1 MPLNRLENFIKNI
14 EGRIL
19 YVNPNDL
26 DSSDSINNDG
36 NSLAQPFKTIQRA
49 LIEAARFSYVT
60 GNNNDYIERTTVLVY
75 PGEHVIDNRPGFAIK
90 PDAGNPTAAK
100 AVAPGGGETNA
111 QDTFSLSLTSNFDIE
126 QENNILYKFNSINGG
141 VVIPRG
147 TSIVGLDLR
156 KTKVRPKYVP
166 NPLDGSISSS
176 AIFRVTG
183 ACYFWQFS
191 FFDGDTSTTVYT
203 NNRSFTNAND
213 VATPTFSH
221 HKLTCFEYADGVN
234 IPGGYEIT
242 DLDMY
247 YSKLSNAFNASA
259 DTKVVPDSDK
269 YPLNPDGF
277 AKRRPE
283 YEIVGAFATD
293 PISIS
298 DIISGDG
305 STPSRLVTVTTS
317 KKHGLNQGTPIK
329 VKGVTLGTN
338 DELVYNASSL
348 VASVESDTKFTYL
361 ITGSL
366 TGFPASTSGTGL
378 SVANATVTVETDTVE
393 GASPYIF
400 NCSLRSVYGMN
411 GMNADGSK
419 ATGFRSMVV
428 AQFTG
433 ISLQKDDRAFVKY
446 NKENRNYDG
455 ISTSFIATGNEL
467 ASGSS
472 SLDPDKVYH
481 LDSDAIYRNGWDTAH
496 VRITNDAILQI
507 VSVFAI
513 GYNRHFSAES
523 GGDASITNSN
533 SNFGQLS
540 LTSDGFKKTAFDKD
554 NTAYITSIITPKSV
568 EPTESNIDWF
578 KIDGYK
584 TSSVGISSHLYLDGF
599 TNQNDAPPSLV
610 AGYRIGAKEVS
621 DVLYVPVGKPWKDPS
636 DGGEVTET
644 AIIQMTNG
652 DVGGVSVGTNV
663 SLKSYEVTSGPTDSK
678 FTIGSHGLQNGENI
692 RIFSDDADLPENI
705 NAGELYY
712 AITNTVNTSRTDGV
726 VLSTTQIQLA
736 SSFTD
741 AENGDPITVYGGTKL
756 HVESRVHDKEA
767 GKAGSPIQYDTTNG
781 QWYIHVDADNSAY
794 TNIKAET
801 NPLVEEGTSQ
811 ATYIK
816 RIEDNRSLDDKI
828 YKLRVVVPK
837 EVVNG
842 KNPEESFI
850 IQSSSSTGALA
861 DTDFT
866 ITSID
871 NSNFAFNRNPS
882 YIGFTTV
889 SGTNVVTVTTEQPH
903 NLNSNDVVIVKN
915 VTSTTNTAGVGNSGY
930 NGTFTVTDITSNTFK
945 YSTTDTTGTI
955 HNVGTFTND
964 VRVRN
969 TSLPRFERS
978 DLLTNYYIYRNETIS
993 PYIEGQQDG
1002 IYHIFAL
1009 NAGNQVPSEY
1019 TNLKYSQN
1027 VVDLYPQLDRDNT
1040 NDNPSA
1046 TVSKATRNPIGDV
1059 TTNYQKSSVT
1069 RETADKFIK
1078 DFGAGD
1084 VITSVVDNGTSADIS
1099 LDKKHT
1105 FSGIST
1111 GTISGT
1117 NTGYTDGT
1125 YQNVKLLIGNADPT
1139 VGTWRGATA
1148 KVVVASNSVS
1158 SVEVTNSGGG
1168 YSAGDLKFDK
1178 TTTLTPGGASL
1189 TGTNAA
1195 YTIASGGIVNSVGDV
1210 VQTTGIGTK
1219 TDGYY
1224 RISSVPNDTVVSVA
1238 KTSGDALPY
1247 AGQYVL
1253 GITPSVSIVSTEY
1266 NSVVGITTVNT
1277 SLASHGHGLVA
1288 GNNFRILDSSN
1299 NNKGDYT
1306 VVSVASTNQFT
1317 FKNTTTVG
1325 SVASGYILKHGMSA
1339 NNAISD
1345 REDENLGS
1353 RGFSIFDNDYLTLQS
1368 IVTTGSK
1375 LTVDLTNS
1383 EMNRFPLGSYIQIDD
1398 EIMRVSSS
1406 VLSGAGNNELSVI
1419 RGVFGSVKSSHN
1431 TGSLIRKIKAIPV
1444 EFRRPSILRASGHT
1458 FEYVGYGPGNYSTGL
1473 PQVQV
1478 KTLNEREEFLVQSQE
1493 RSCGAVVYTGMNN
1506 RGDFFIGNKRV
1517 SSTTGQERTFDA
1529 PIPTVTGE
1537 DPSRLSVILDE
1548 VICKERIIVE
1558 GGKSNR
1564 ILSQFD
1570 GPVTFNGDVKLN
1582 KGFSVGGLKV
1592 EEGGKLEID
1601 NAEFSNATFNGD
1613 IHLKDG
1619 IAVAFGGN
1627 SADSADLRIFHDAD
1641 SSKSVINDVGDGNL
1655 ELQTGG
1661 NTKLTI
1667 NSDGIDIT
1675 GISTDDGATH
1685 NGDVNFTGALYNAIW
1700 DKSENS
1706 LIFKDNAKANFGTT
1720 GTGDLSI
1727 YHNSSTVM
1735 SHIEATTN
1743 SLEISVPYGKTISL
1757 KTGADNLDTIKAH
1770 SLAGTPQANWA
1781 TLHFNGDE
1789 HLRTNSTG
1797 VKITGELEVTDDITA
1812 FSASDK
1818 TLKDNITP
1826 IPNALDKVISISG
1839 NTFNWNE
1846 KSSKEGQGDTGVIAQ
1861 EVEKL
1866 DLPGVTTTR
1875 DDGTKAVRYE
1885 KLVPLLIEAIKELKN
1900 EVDELKKG
1908 K

>member
-90 PDAGNPTAAK
+90 PDAGNPTAAR

-126 QENNILYKFNSINGG
+126 QQDNILYKFNSINGG

-166 NPLDGSISSS
+166 NPLDTSIGSS

-203 NNRSFTNAND
+203 NNKSFTNAND

-247 YSKLSNAFNASA
+247 YAKLSNAFNASA

-305 STPSRLVTVTTS
+305 STPSRLITVTTS

-329 VKGVTLGTN
+329 IKGVTLGTN
-338 DELVYNASSL
+338 DELVYNSSSL

-361 ITGSL
+361 VTGSL
-366 TGFPASTSGTGL
+366 TGLPASTSGTGL
-378 SVANATVTVETDTVE
+378 SVANATVTVETDTVQ

-455 ISTSFIATGNEL
+455 ISVSLIATGNEL

-496 VRITNDAILQI
+496 VKITNDAILQI

-554 NTAYITSIITPKSV
+554 NTAYITSIVTPKSIT
-568 EPTESNIDWF
+568 PTESDIDWF
-578 KIDGYK
+578 KIDGTK
-584 TSSVGISSHLYLDGF
+584 TAAVGVSSHLYLDGF

-610 AGYRIGAKEVS
+610 AGYRVGAKEVS
-621 DVLYVPVGKPWKDPS
+621 DVLYVPVGKPWVA
-636 DGGEVTET
+636 EATET
-644 AIIQMTNG
+644 AIIQMTDG
-652 DVGGVSVGTNV
+652 EVGGISIGTNV
-663 SLKSYEVTSGPTDSK
+663 SLKSYAVTSGPTDSK
-678 FTIGSHGLQNGENI
+678 FTIGAHGLQNGENI

-705 NAGELYY
+705 NADELYY
-712 AITNTVNTSRTDGV
+712 TITNAVNSSRTDGV

-741 AENGDPITVYGGTKL
+741 AENGDPLTVYGGTKL
-756 HVESRVHDKEA
+756 HVESRVHDKQS

-781 QWYIHVDADNSAY
+781 QWHIHVDTDNSAY
-794 TNIKAET
+794 TNIKAGT
-801 NPLVEEGTSQ
+801 NPLVDEGTSQ
-811 ATYIK
+811 TTYLK
-816 RIEDNRSLDDKI
+816 RVEDNRSLDDKI

-850 IQSSSSTGALA
+850 IQSSSSTGALV

-882 YIGFTTV
+882 FIGFTTV

-930 NGTFTVTDITSNTFK
+930 NGTFAVTDITSNTFK
-945 YSTTDTTGTI
+945 YSTIDTTGTI

-978 DLLTNYYIYRNETIS
+978 DLLTNFYIYRNETIS

-1002 IYHIFAL
+1002 IYHVFAL
-1009 NAGNQVPSEY
+1009 NAGNQVPTEF

-1027 VVDLYPQLDRDNT
+1027 VVDLYPQLDRDNA
-1040 NDNPSA
+1040 NDNPPA
-1046 TVSKATRNPIGDV
+1046 TVSEATRNPIGDV
-1059 TTNYQKSSVT
+1059 TTNYQKSSLT

-1111 GTISGT
+1111 GTISGS
-1117 NTGYTDGT
+1117 NTAYTDGT

-1148 KVVVASNSVS
+1148 KVVVTSNSVS

-1178 TTTLTPGGASL
+1178 TAILTPGGATL

-1195 YTIASGGIVNSVGDV
+1195 YTIASGGIINSVGDV
-1210 VQTTGIGTK
+1210 IQTTGIGTK

-1224 RISSVPNDTVVSVA
+1224 RISSVPNDTTVSVA
-1238 KTSGDALPY
+1238 KTGGDAVPY
-1247 AGQYVL
+1247 AGQYLL
-1253 GITPSVSIVSTEY
+1253 GISPSVSIVSTEY
-1266 NSVVGITTVNT
+1266 NSVAGITTVNT

-1288 GNNFRILDSSN
+1288 GNSFRVLDSSN

-1306 VVSVASTNQFT
+1306 VVSVASTNEFT

-1325 SVASGYILKHGMSA
+1325 NVNSGYILKHGMSA
-1339 NNAISD
+1339 NGEISD

-1375 LTVDLTNS
+1375 LIVDLTNS

-1419 RGVFGSVKSSHN
+1419 RGVFGSVKSSHS
-1431 TGSLIRKIKAIPV
+1431 TGSLIRKIKPIPV

-1537 DPSRLSVILDE
+1537 DPSRLSVIFDE
-1548 VICKERIIVE
+1548 VIAKERIIVE

-1592 EEGGKLEID
+1592 DEGGGLTIKDATLD
-1601 NAEFSNATFNGD
+1601 SATFNGD
-1613 IHLKDG
+1613 VHLRDG
-1619 IAVAFGGN
+1619 IAVKFGGADKDN
-1627 SADSADLRIFHDAD
+1627 SDLVIKHDAGA
-1641 SSKSVINDVGDGNL
+1641 SSTINDRTSSGL
-1655 ELQTGG
+1655 ELQRAGV
-1661 NTKLTI
+1661 NKLSITAT
-1667 NSDGIDIT
+1667 GIDVT
-1675 GISTDDGATH
+1675 GIAVDDGATH
-1685 NGDVNFTGALYNAIW
+1685 DGDVNFTGALYNAIW

-1706 LIFKDNAKANFGTT
+1706 LIFKDNAKAKFGTT
-1720 GTGDLSI
+1720 GTGDLEILHDVNNSI
-1727 YHNSSTVM
+1727 IRETGTGGLYLQSDENVYISKQDGTTLSANFDTVGSAVLYHNGTRKFST
-1735 SHIEATTN
+1735 ED
-1743 SLEISVPYGKTISL
+1743 YGVQI
-1757 KTGADNLDTIKAH
+1757 
-1770 SLAGTPQANWA
+1770 
-1781 TLHFNGDE
+1781 GD
-1789 HLRTNSTG
+1789 G
-1797 VKITGELEVTDDITA
+1797 VSDSTGELRVAGDITA
-1812 FSASDK
+1812 FYSPSDENQ
-1818 TLKDNITP
+1818 KDNIVP

-1839 NTFNWNE
+1839 NTFTW
-1846 KSSKEGQGDTGVIAQ
+1846 KEGHPTQSGDDTGVVAQ
-1861 EVEKL
+1861 QVEAL
-1866 DLPGVTTTR
+1866 GLPGVVRTK
-1875 DDGTKAVRYE
+1875 DDGFKSVQYH